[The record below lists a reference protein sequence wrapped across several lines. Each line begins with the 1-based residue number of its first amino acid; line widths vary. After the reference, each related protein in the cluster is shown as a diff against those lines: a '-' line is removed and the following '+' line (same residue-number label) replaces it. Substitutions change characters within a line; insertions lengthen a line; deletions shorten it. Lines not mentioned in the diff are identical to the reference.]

1 MWKGFWQFLQ
11 KNYEAQVICRG
22 VTSGYNL
29 CMDGGYDVGEVHI
42 KDGGSDYELTYWNEY
57 MTLEKNGERVG
68 TFPDLLCTLDA
79 KTGLALSSAEIGDN
93 MDVIIVKI
101 PKEKL
106 LLGAGMHQRVLFE
119 EAEAVIGKKLVSYDE
134 GLFED

>member
-1 MWKGFWQFLQ
+1 
-11 KNYEAQVICRG
+11 
-22 VTSGYNL
+22 
-29 CMDGGYDVGEVHI
+29 MDGGYDVGEVHI